1 MSDYELYP
9 LEKLELIK
17 KIRGDIHLYEVFKK
31 NKDLTPQINEEIY
44 SRLHQNDRP
53 NWVVI
58 QILGATG
65 GMKSSS
71 GMEIINQFIDKTFN
85 VKRISMQFADF
96 ENNLAN
102 SKPKQAYMLDEQVFQ
117 RGTGSLRMKENF
129 INLVETLRKRQN
141 SLVVIT
147 PNEKIIGDEHC
158 TFMLEP
164 CGFNKKTKTLRM
176 LVKKTHYLG
185 FYYLKIR
192 WNSELWDEY
201 EELKNDF
208 LEITKSQ
215 QYKKFDYEK
224 NAKKLIKTMPESHK
238 GKIKRI
244 KLHVEQ
250 NAPNITKEERDLLV
264 EQIKILQET

>member
-9 LEKLELIK
+9 IEKLELIK
-17 KIRGDIHLYEVFKK
+17 KIRSDIHLYEVFRKQT
-31 NKDLTPQINEEIY
+31 NLTPQINEEMKN
-44 SRLHQNDRP
+44 RLTTTDRP
-53 NWVVI
+53 NWVVV

-65 GMKSSS
+65 GMKSSA
-71 GMEIINQFIDKTFN
+71 GMEIITQFIDPQFT
-85 VKRISMQFADF
+85 VGRISMQFTDF
-96 ENNLAN
+96 EENIGK
-102 SKPKQAYMLDEQVFQ
+102 SEPRQAFMLDEQVFQ

-147 PNEKIIGDEHC
+147 PNEKMIGEEHC

-164 CGFNKKTKTLRM
+164 CGFNKITNTLRL
-176 LVKKTHYLG
+176 LVKKRHYLG

-201 EELKNDF
+201 EEMKNDF

-215 QYKKFDYEK
+215 QYKKFNYLK
-224 NAKKLIKTMPESHK
+224 NAKKLIKTMPPEYE

-264 EQIKILQET
+264 EQIKILQEG